1 MADHYANTAA
11 IEVLIKVTSM
21 RLRVGVRSLDCIL
34 TNGACDYIGII
45 HNLHN
50 KRHPERNDVGVIK
63 NVSPLLRGVYGFV
76 PF

>member
-11 IEVLIKVTSM
+11 FEVLIKVTSM
-21 RLRVGVRSLDCIL
+21 RLRVGVRSFDCIL
-34 TNGACDYIGII
+34 INGACDYIGII

-50 KRHPERNDVGVIK
+50 EKHPEQNDVGVIK
-63 NVSPLLRGVYGFV
+63 MVSPLLRGVYGFV